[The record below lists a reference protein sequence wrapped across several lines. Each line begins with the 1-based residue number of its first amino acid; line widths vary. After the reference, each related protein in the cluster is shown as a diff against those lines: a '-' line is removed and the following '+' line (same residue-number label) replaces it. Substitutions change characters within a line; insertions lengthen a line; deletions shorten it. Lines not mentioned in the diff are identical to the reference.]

1 MQKINKNSKITKTKP
16 NQYNGIFMSNA
27 INEIQE
33 TIIKFYPV
41 DLENISS
48 SSENTNSV
56 LSIYKNQIIETT
68 LPVAELTCYEP
79 LKTYE
84 IKIAKPNN
92 YQQKSSYSW
101 ITSSTEYKS
110 ISGVLYS
117 CNFDFINNIT
127 INAIKN
133 NNKNIKMNNVTQ
145 WQADSFLIDKDV
157 DFISSENYVFIPY
170 HPSTKDSKQPNI
182 SLSENEFEELIL
194 SSNTNNLTNNKNMD
208 LAYGFFILMMLLVVV
223 LVLKKK
229 NKCNK

>member
-1 MQKINKNSKITKTKP
+1 
-16 NQYNGIFMSNA
+16 MSNA

-33 TIIKFYPV
+33 TIVKFYPV
-41 DLENISS
+41 DLENISQS
-48 SSENTNSV
+48 SGNANSV
-56 LSIYKNQIIETT
+56 LPIYQNQIIETT

-84 IKIAKPNN
+84 VEITKLKN
-92 YQQKSSYSW
+92 YPTKSS
-101 ITSSTEYKS
+101 S
-110 ISGVLYS
+110 IKGVLYS
-117 CNFDFINNIT
+117 CNSDFINNIT

-170 HPSTKDSKQPNI
+170 HPSKKDSEQQEQPNI

-194 SSNTNNLTNNKNMD
+194 SSTATTNNQQTDISNNKNVD

-223 LVLKKK
+223 LFLKKK
-229 NKCNK
+229 NKRNK

>member
-48 SSENTNSV
+48 SSENANSV
-56 LSIYKNQIIETT
+56 LPIYKNQIIETT
-68 LPVAELTCYEP
+68 LPVAELTCHEP

-84 IKIAKPNN
+84 IKITN

-101 ITSSTEYKS
+101 ISSSTEYKA

-117 CNFDFINNIT
+117 CNTDFINNIT
-127 INAIKN
+127 INSIKN

-182 SLSENEFEELIL
+182 SLSENEFEEIIL
-194 SSNTNNLTNNKNMD
+194 SNNTNNLTNNKNMD

-223 LVLKKK
+223 LFLKKK
-229 NKCNK
+229 NKRNQ

>member
-1 MQKINKNSKITKTKP
+1 
-16 NQYNGIFMSNA
+16 MSNA

-33 TIIKFYPV
+33 TIVKFYPV
-41 DLENISS
+41 DLENISQS
-48 SSENTNSV
+48 SGNANSV
-56 LSIYKNQIIETT
+56 LPIYQNQIIETT

-84 IKIAKPNN
+84 VEITKLKN
-92 YQQKSSYSW
+92 YPTKSS
-101 ITSSTEYKS
+101 S
-110 ISGVLYS
+110 IKGVLYS
-117 CNFDFINNIT
+117 CNSDFINNIT

-145 WQADSFLIDKDV
+145 WQANSFLIDKDV

-170 HPSTKDSKQPNI
+170 HPSTKDGEQPNI
-182 SLSENEFEELIL
+182 SLSENEFEEILL

-223 LVLKKK
+223 LFLKKK
-229 NKCNK
+229 NKRNK

>member
-1 MQKINKNSKITKTKP
+1 
-16 NQYNGIFMSNA
+16 MSNA

-33 TIIKFYPV
+33 TIVKFYPV

-48 SSENTNSV
+48 SSENANSV
-56 LSIYKNQIIETT
+56 LPIYKNQIIETT
-68 LPVAELTCYEP
+68 LPVAELTCHEP

-84 IKIAKPNN
+84 IKITN

-101 ITSSTEYKS
+101 ISSSTEYKA

-117 CNFDFINNIT
+117 CNTDFINNIT
-127 INAIKN
+127 INSIKN

-182 SLSENEFEELIL
+182 SLSENEFEEIIL
-194 SSNTNNLTNNKNMD
+194 SNNTNNLTNNKNMD

-223 LVLKKK
+223 LFLKKK
-229 NKCNK
+229 NKRNQ

>member
-1 MQKINKNSKITKTKP
+1 
-16 NQYNGIFMSNA
+16 MSNA

-33 TIIKFYPV
+33 TIVKFYPV
-41 DLENISS
+41 DLENISQS
-48 SSENTNSV
+48 SGNANSV
-56 LSIYKNQIIETT
+56 LPIYQNQIIETT

-84 IKIAKPNN
+84 VEITKLKN
-92 YQQKSSYSW
+92 YPTKSS
-101 ITSSTEYKS
+101 S
-110 ISGVLYS
+110 IKGVLYS
-117 CNFDFINNIT
+117 CNTDFINNIT
-127 INAIKN
+127 INSIKN

-170 HPSTKDSKQPNI
+170 HPSTKDSEQQEQSNI

-194 SSNTNNLTNNKNMD
+194 SNNVNNNLTNNKNMD

-229 NKCNK
+229 KK

>member
-1 MQKINKNSKITKTKP
+1 
-16 NQYNGIFMSNA
+16 MSNA

-33 TIIKFYPV
+33 TIVKFYPV
-41 DLENISS
+41 DLENISQS
-48 SSENTNSV
+48 SGNANSV
-56 LSIYKNQIIETT
+56 LPIYQNQIIETT

-84 IKIAKPNN
+84 VEITKPNN
-92 YQQKSSYSW
+92 YQPKSSYSW
-101 ITSSTEYKS
+101 ISSSTEYKA

-117 CNFDFINNIT
+117 CNTDFINNIT
-127 INAIKN
+127 INSIKN

-170 HPSTKDSKQPNI
+170 HPSKKDSEQQEQPNI

-194 SSNTNNLTNNKNMD
+194 SNNTNNLTNNKNMD
-208 LAYGFFILMMLLVVV
+208 LAYGVFILMMLLVVV
-223 LVLKKK
+223 LFLKKK
-229 NKCNK
+229 SKRNQ

>member
-27 INEIQE
+27 IQE

-48 SSENTNSV
+48 SSENANSV
-56 LSIYKNQIIETT
+56 LPIYKNQIIETT
-68 LPVAELTCYEP
+68 LPVAELTCHEP

-92 YQQKSSYSW
+92 YQPKSSYSW
-101 ITSSTEYKS
+101 ISSSTEYKA

-117 CNFDFINNIT
+117 CNTDFINNIT
-127 INAIKN
+127 INSIKN

-182 SLSENEFEELIL
+182 SLSENEFEEIIL
-194 SSNTNNLTNNKNMD
+194 SNNTNNLTNNKNMD

-223 LVLKKK
+223 LFLKKK
-229 NKCNK
+229 NKRNQ

>member
-27 INEIQE
+27 IQE

-48 SSENTNSV
+48 SSENANSV
-56 LSIYKNQIIETT
+56 LPIYKNQIIETT
-68 LPVAELTCYEP
+68 LPVAELTCHEP

-84 IKIAKPNN
+84 IKITN
-92 YQQKSSYSW
+92 YQPKSSYSW
-101 ITSSTEYKS
+101 ISSSTEYKA

-117 CNFDFINNIT
+117 CNTDFINNIT
-127 INAIKN
+127 INSIKN

-170 HPSTKDSKQPNI
+170 HPSTKDSEQQEQSNI

-194 SSNTNNLTNNKNMD
+194 SNNVNNNLTNNKNMD

-229 NKCNK
+229 KK

>member
-1 MQKINKNSKITKTKP
+1 ML
-16 NQYNGIFMSNA
+16 NA

-33 TIIKFYPV
+33 TIVKFYPV

-48 SSENTNSV
+48 SSENANSV
-56 LSIYKNQIIETT
+56 LPIYKNQIIETT
-68 LPVAELTCYEP
+68 LPVAELTCHEP

-84 IKIAKPNN
+84 IKIAKLKNHPT
-92 YQQKSSYSW
+92 KSS
-101 ITSSTEYKS
+101 S
-110 ISGVLYS
+110 IKGVLYS
-117 CNFDFINNIT
+117 CNTDFINNIT
-127 INAIKN
+127 INSIKN

-170 HPSTKDSKQPNI
+170 HPSKKDSEQQEQPNI

-194 SSNTNNLTNNKNMD
+194 SSTATTNNQQTDISNNKNVD

-223 LVLKKK
+223 LFLKKK
-229 NKCNK
+229 NKRNK

>member
-1 MQKINKNSKITKTKP
+1 
-16 NQYNGIFMSNA
+16 MSNA

-33 TIIKFYPV
+33 TIVKFYPV
-41 DLENISS
+41 DLENISQS
-48 SSENTNSV
+48 SGNANSV
-56 LSIYKNQIIETT
+56 LPIYQNQIIETT

-84 IKIAKPNN
+84 VEITKLKN
-92 YQQKSSYSW
+92 YPTKSS
-101 ITSSTEYKS
+101 S
-110 ISGVLYS
+110 IKGVLYS
-117 CNFDFINNIT
+117 CNSDFINNIT

-182 SLSENEFEELIL
+182 SLSENEFEEILL

-223 LVLKKK
+223 LFLKKK
-229 NKCNK
+229 NKHNK

>member
-1 MQKINKNSKITKTKP
+1 
-16 NQYNGIFMSNA
+16 MSNA
-27 INEIQE
+27 IQEINRNQE

-41 DLENISS
+41 DLENISQS
-48 SSENTNSV
+48 SGNTNSV
-56 LSIYKNQIIETT
+56 LPIYKNQIIETT
-68 LPVAELTCYEP
+68 LPVAELTCHEP

-92 YQQKSSYSW
+92 YQPKSSYFGTS
-101 ITSSTEYKS
+101 SSTEHKS

-117 CNFDFINNIT
+117 CKSDFINNIT
-127 INAIKN
+127 MNSIKN
-133 NNKNIKMNNVTQ
+133 NNKNIEMNNGIQ

-182 SLSENEFEELIL
+182 SLSENEFEEILL

-223 LVLKKK
+223 LFLKKK
-229 NKCNK
+229 NKHNK

>member
-27 INEIQE
+27 IQE

-41 DLENISS
+41 DLENISPS
-48 SSENTNSV
+48 SGNANSV
-56 LSIYKNQIIETT
+56 LPIYKNQIIETT
-68 LPVAELTCYEP
+68 LPVAELTCNEP

-84 IKIAKPNN
+84 VEIAKLKN
-92 YQQKSSYSW
+92 YPTKSS
-101 ITSSTEYKS
+101 S
-110 ISGVLYS
+110 IKGVLYS
-117 CNFDFINNIT
+117 CNTDFINNIT
-127 INAIKN
+127 INSIKN

-145 WQADSFLIDKDV
+145 WQADSFLIDKDL

-170 HPSTKDSKQPNI
+170 HPSTKYSEQPNI

-194 SSNTNNLTNNKNMD
+194 SNNTNNLTNNKNMD

-223 LVLKKK
+223 LFLKKK
-229 NKCNK
+229 NKRNK

>member
-1 MQKINKNSKITKTKP
+1 MQKTNKNSKITKINK

-27 INEIQE
+27 INENQE

-48 SSENTNSV
+48 SSENANSV
-56 LSIYKNQIIETT
+56 LPIYKNQIIETT
-68 LPVAELTCYEP
+68 LPVAELTCHEP

-84 IKIAKPNN
+84 VEIAKLNN
-92 YQQKSSYSW
+92 YPT
-101 ITSSTEYKS
+101 TSSS
-110 ISGVLYS
+110 IKGVLYS
-117 CNFDFINNIT
+117 CNTDFINNIT
-127 INAIKN
+127 INSIKN

-170 HPSTKDSKQPNI
+170 HPSTKDREQQEQPNI

-223 LVLKKK
+223 LFLKKK
-229 NKCNK
+229 KK

>member
-1 MQKINKNSKITKTKP
+1 
-16 NQYNGIFMSNA
+16 MSNA
-27 INEIQE
+27 IQE

-56 LSIYKNQIIETT
+56 LPIYKNQIIETT

-101 ITSSTEYKS
+101 ISSSTEYKA

-117 CNFDFINNIT
+117 CNTDFINNIT

-145 WQADSFLIDKDV
+145 WQADSFLINKDV

-170 HPSTKDSKQPNI
+170 YPSTKDDEQPNI
-182 SLSENEFEELIL
+182 SLSENEFEEIIL
-194 SSNTNNLTNNKNMD
+194 SNNTNNLTNNKNMD
-208 LAYGFFILMMLLVVV
+208 LAYGFFILMMLLVVM

-229 NKCNK
+229 NKRNK

>member
-1 MQKINKNSKITKTKP
+1 
-16 NQYNGIFMSNA
+16 MSNA
-27 INEIQE
+27 IQE

-48 SSENTNSV
+48 SSENANSV
-56 LSIYKNQIIETT
+56 LPIYKNQIIETT

-84 IKIAKPNN
+84 VEITKLKN
-92 YQQKSSYSW
+92 YPTKSS
-101 ITSSTEYKS
+101 S
-110 ISGVLYS
+110 IKGVLYS
-117 CNFDFINNIT
+117 CNSDFINNIT

-133 NNKNIKMNNVTQ
+133 NNKNIKMNNVTR

-170 HPSTKDSKQPNI
+170 HPSKKDSEQQEQPNI

-194 SSNTNNLTNNKNMD
+194 SSTATTNNQQTDISNNKNVD

-223 LVLKKK
+223 LFLKKK
-229 NKCNK
+229 NKRNK

>member
-1 MQKINKNSKITKTKP
+1 
-16 NQYNGIFMSNA
+16 MSNA

-33 TIIKFYPV
+33 TIVKFYPV
-41 DLENISS
+41 DLENISQS
-48 SSENTNSV
+48 SGNANSV
-56 LSIYKNQIIETT
+56 LPIYQNQIIETT

-84 IKIAKPNN
+84 VEITKLKN
-92 YQQKSSYSW
+92 YPTKSS
-101 ITSSTEYKS
+101 S
-110 ISGVLYS
+110 IKGVLYS
-117 CNFDFINNIT
+117 CSSDFINNIT

-182 SLSENEFEELIL
+182 SLSENEFEEILL

-223 LVLKKK
+223 LFLKKK
-229 NKCNK
+229 NKHNK

>member
-1 MQKINKNSKITKTKP
+1 MQKINKNSTITKINT
-16 NQYNGIFMSNA
+16 NQYNGTFMSNA

-33 TIIKFYPV
+33 TIVKFYPV
-41 DLENISS
+41 DLENISQS
-48 SSENTNSV
+48 SVNANSV
-56 LSIYKNQIIETT
+56 LPIYQNQIIETT

-84 IKIAKPNN
+84 VEITKLKN
-92 YQQKSSYSW
+92 YPTKSS
-101 ITSSTEYKS
+101 S
-110 ISGVLYS
+110 IKGVLYS
-117 CNFDFINNIT
+117 CNSDFINNIT

-145 WQADSFLIDKDV
+145 WQANSFLIDKDV

-170 HPSTKDSKQPNI
+170 HPSTKDGEQPNI
-182 SLSENEFEELIL
+182 SLSENEFEEILL

-223 LVLKKK
+223 LFLKKK
-229 NKCNK
+229 KK

>member
-1 MQKINKNSKITKTKP
+1 
-16 NQYNGIFMSNA
+16 MSNA

-48 SSENTNSV
+48 SSENANSV
-56 LSIYKNQIIETT
+56 LPIYKNQIIETT
-68 LPVAELTCYEP
+68 LPVAELTCHEP

-84 IKIAKPNN
+84 IKITN

-101 ITSSTEYKS
+101 ISSSTEYKA

-117 CNFDFINNIT
+117 CNTDFINNIT
-127 INAIKN
+127 INSIKN

-182 SLSENEFEELIL
+182 SLSENEFEEIIL
-194 SSNTNNLTNNKNMD
+194 SNNTNNLTNNKNMD

-223 LVLKKK
+223 LFLKKK
-229 NKCNK
+229 NKRNQ

>member
-1 MQKINKNSKITKTKP
+1 ML
-16 NQYNGIFMSNA
+16 NA
-27 INEIQE
+27 IQEINRNQE

-41 DLENISS
+41 DLENISQS
-48 SSENTNSV
+48 SGNTNSV
-56 LSIYKNQIIETT
+56 LPIYKNQIIETT
-68 LPVAELTCYEP
+68 LPVAELTCHEP

-84 IKIAKPNN
+84 IKITKPNN
-92 YQQKSSYSW
+92 YQPKSSYSW
-101 ITSSTEYKS
+101 ISSSTEYKS

-117 CNFDFINNIT
+117 CNTDFINNIT
-127 INAIKN
+127 INSIKN

-170 HPSTKDSKQPNI
+170 HPSKKDSEQQEQPNI

-194 SSNTNNLTNNKNMD
+194 SSTATTNNQQTDISNNKNVD

-223 LVLKKK
+223 LFLKKK
-229 NKCNK
+229 NKRNK

>member
-1 MQKINKNSKITKTKP
+1 
-16 NQYNGIFMSNA
+16 MSNA
-27 INEIQE
+27 IQKINTINGNQE

-48 SSENTNSV
+48 SSENANSV
-56 LSIYKNQIIETT
+56 LPIYKNQIIETT
-68 LPVAELTCYEP
+68 LPVAELTCHEP

-84 IKIAKPNN
+84 IEITKLNN
-92 YQQKSSYSW
+92 YQPKSSYSW
-101 ITSSTEYKS
+101 ISSSTEYKS

-117 CNFDFINNIT
+117 CNTDFINNIT
-127 INAIKN
+127 INSIKN

-157 DFISSENYVFIPY
+157 NFISSENYVFIPY
-170 HPSTKDSKQPNI
+170 HPSTKDSEQPNI

-208 LAYGFFILMMLLVVV
+208 LAYGFFILMMLLSVT
-223 LVLKKK
+223 LFLKKK
-229 NKCNK
+229 KK

>member
-1 MQKINKNSKITKTKP
+1 
-16 NQYNGIFMSNA
+16 MSNTIQE
-27 INEIQE
+27 INRNQE

-48 SSENTNSV
+48 SSANNNSV
-56 LSIYKNQIIETT
+56 LPIYKNQIIETR
-68 LPVAELTCYEP
+68 LPVAELTCHEP
-79 LKTYE
+79 VKTYE

-92 YQQKSSYSW
+92 YQPKSSYSW
-101 ITSSTEYKS
+101 ISSSTEHKS

-117 CNFDFINNIT
+117 CKSDFINNIT
-127 INAIKN
+127 MNSIKN
-133 NNKNIKMNNVTQ
+133 NNKNIEMNNGIQ

-182 SLSENEFEELIL
+182 SLSENEFEEILL

-223 LVLKKK
+223 LFLKKK
-229 NKCNK
+229 NKHNK

>member
-16 NQYNGIFMSNA
+16 NQYNGTFMSNA

-33 TIIKFYPV
+33 TIVKFYPV

-48 SSENTNSV
+48 SSENANSV
-56 LSIYKNQIIETT
+56 LPIYKNQIIETT
-68 LPVAELTCYEP
+68 LPVAELTCHEP

-84 IKIAKPNN
+84 IKITN

-101 ITSSTEYKS
+101 ISSSTEYKA

-117 CNFDFINNIT
+117 CNTDFINNIT
-127 INAIKN
+127 INSIKN

-182 SLSENEFEELIL
+182 SLSENEFEEIIL
-194 SSNTNNLTNNKNMD
+194 SNNTNNLTNNKNMD

-223 LVLKKK
+223 LFLKKK
-229 NKCNK
+229 NKRNQ

>member
-1 MQKINKNSKITKTKP
+1 MQKINKNSTITKINT
-16 NQYNGIFMSNA
+16 NQYNGTFMSNA

-41 DLENISS
+41 DLENISPS
-48 SSENTNSV
+48 SGNANSV
-56 LSIYKNQIIETT
+56 LPIYKNQIIETT
-68 LPVAELTCYEP
+68 LPVAELTCHEP

-84 IKIAKPNN
+84 VEIAKLKNHPT
-92 YQQKSSYSW
+92 KSS
-101 ITSSTEYKS
+101 S
-110 ISGVLYS
+110 INGVLYS
-117 CNFDFINNIT
+117 CNTDFINNIT
-127 INAIKN
+127 INSVK

-145 WQADSFLIDKDV
+145 WQADSFLIDKDL

-182 SLSENEFEELIL
+182 SLSENEFEEILL

-223 LVLKKK
+223 LFLKKK
-229 NKCNK
+229 NKHNK

>member
-16 NQYNGIFMSNA
+16 NQYNGIFMSNT

-48 SSENTNSV
+48 SSENANSV
-56 LSIYKNQIIETT
+56 LPIYKNQIIETT
-68 LPVAELTCYEP
+68 LPVAELTCHEP

-84 IKIAKPNN
+84 IKITN

-101 ITSSTEYKS
+101 ISSSTEYKA

-117 CNFDFINNIT
+117 CNTDFINNIT
-127 INAIKN
+127 INSIKN

-182 SLSENEFEELIL
+182 SLSENEFEEIIL
-194 SSNTNNLTNNKNMD
+194 SNNTNNLTNNKNMD

-223 LVLKKK
+223 LFLKKK
-229 NKCNK
+229 NKRNQ